1 MRRIRGGKRKPESI
15 IQGKIIQFLKARDW
29 DVRVTHG
36 NEFQSGFP
44 DLYCCHLK
52 YGSRWIDVKNPAGYS
67 FTPAQMEVWPA
78 WSAKGVGVWILIG
91 ATEEEYKKLFKP
103 ANFMW
108 YLGVMK

>member
-1 MRRIRGGKRKPESI
+1 MGRIRGGRKPETKLQI
-15 IQGKIIQFLKARDW
+15 KIIKFLKARDW

-52 YGSRWIDVKNPAGYS
+52 YGSRWIDVKMPTGYS
-67 FTPAQMEVWPA
+67 LTNAQMEVWPA
-78 WSAKGVGVWILIG
+78 WASKGVGVWILT
-91 ATEEEYKKLFKP
+91 ADSEEEYAKLFKP